1 VTGRRLLL
9 LRHGRTAWN
18 AIGRAQGLADVDLD
32 EVGHAQAA
40 AAAPYLASLGPEAL
54 WTSHLLRAR
63 RTCAYVE
70 AATGLAATVDERL
83 REFDVGAREGMTAVE
98 FAAAFPAAFEAWAAG
113 EEMVR
118 VPGSEVAAEVTARLV
133 PALRGCLDALTPGAT
148 GVVVTHG
155 AALKVGLAGLLGWP
169 LRQTVT
175 LRGVDNCGWVE
186 LVEQGPGG
194 PLRLEGYNQR
204 VGVPGGDFASA
215 TRVG

>member
-1 VTGRRLLL
+1 MTPRRLLL

-32 EVGHAQAA
+32 DLGHAQAA
-40 AAAPYLASLGPEAL
+40 DVAPYLASLGPEAL

-63 RTCAYVE
+63 RTCAYLE
-70 AATGLAATVDERL
+70 EATGLVATVDERL

-98 FAAAFPAAFEAWAAG
+98 FAAAFPDAFEAWAAG

-118 VPGSEVAAEVTARLV
+118 VPGSETASEVAARLV
-133 PALRGCLDALTPGAT
+133 PALRGCLDALTPGGT

-155 AALKVGLAGLLGWP
+155 AGLKVGLAGLLGWP
-169 LRQTVT
+169 LQQTVT

-186 LVEQGPGG
+186 VVEQGVGG